1 MRKEFSEYYK
11 PTEIEFKALFEN
23 CIFVFDANVLLFFYR
38 YSKDTSDKFLELLG
52 KVSTRI
58 WIPHQAAFEYQ
69 EDRLGV
75 IHQQS
80 EAYKRI
86 KEQLKSNSDQIKK
99 FLEENYS
106 NHHIIKIDQIKDI
119 IIKSIEEAEK
129 YLDKCSA
136 DHPDGFKED
145 KIRERIS
152 KLFEG
157 KVGEG
162 FD

>member
-99 FLEENYS
+99 FLEL
-106 NHHIIKIDQIKDI
+106 IR
-119 IIKSIEEAEK
+119 
-129 YLDKCSA
+129 DK
-136 DHPDGFKED
+136 
-145 KIRERIS
+145 
-152 KLFEG
+152 KLFSSSQIQDLIR
-157 KVGEG
+157 KRVQRNQ
-162 FD
+162 